1 MKGDRKLG
9 CNNYAGDMGR
19 RERMAKSEGE
29 ATARFCLKMSIGK
42 EKE

>member
-1 MKGDRKLG
+1 MG
-9 CNNYAGDMGR
+9 CNGYAGDMGG
-19 RERMAKSEGE
+19 RERMAESKGK